1 MDWGKLLKGIG
12 KGALKVAGEANPV
25 LGLVGPL
32 VDAAED
38 TFTGNKT
45 GVQKKEFVFA
55 SIKGM
60 LLALDEND
68 SAEFGVTDWA
78 MFLDAVD
85 QAIEVQVKIR
95 KSTNWW
101 SKD

>member
-12 KGALKVAGEANPV
+12 KGALRVAGEANPV
-25 LGLVGPL
+25 LGMVGPL

-38 TFTGNKT
+38 TFGK
-45 GVQKKEFVFA
+45 GAGADKKEFVFS

-60 LLALDEND
+60 LLSLDQND

-101 SKD
+101 DKK